1 MKHEDK
7 LWLPCPEKL
16 GVTQKRSEGQFAFFF
31 LKNEMGGKGV
41 AMLPV
46 GPPDSAS

>member
-1 MKHEDK
+1 MKINFGFPVPKNLE
-7 LWLPCPEKL
+7 LL
-16 GVTQKRSEGQFAFFF
+16 KREVRVSLLFFF